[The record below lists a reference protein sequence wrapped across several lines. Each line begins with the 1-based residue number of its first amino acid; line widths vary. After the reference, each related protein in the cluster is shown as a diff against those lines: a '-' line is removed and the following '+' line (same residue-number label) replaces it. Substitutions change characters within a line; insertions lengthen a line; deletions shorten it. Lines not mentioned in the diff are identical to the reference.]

1 MANIKSAI
9 KRARQNT
16 VRRSRNKGTIS
27 SVRTAEKK
35 LLKALSHD
43 HDNTSKTKTQK
54 EKKGKKDLT
63 TPLGELLKIY
73 TSKAGKAAQKGIIKS
88 KTASR
93 KIGRLS
99 KQVQTHP

>member
-16 VRRSRNKGTIS
+16 VRRVRNKSTIR

-43 HDNTSKTKTQK
+43 HDSTSKANTQK
-54 EKKGKKDLT
+54 ETSKKDPT
-63 TPLGELLKIY
+63 TSPKELLRVY
-73 TSKAGKAAQKGIIKS
+73 TSKVSKAAQKGIIKS

-93 KIGRLS
+93 KISRLS
-99 KQVQTHP
+99 KHLQAHL

>member
-16 VRRSRNKGTIS
+16 IRRSRNKSNIK

-43 HDNTSKTKTQK
+43 HDSTSKTNPQK
-54 EKKGKKDLT
+54 RANKQDSTIPPK
-63 TPLGELLKIY
+63 ELMKIY
-73 TSKAGKAAQKGIIKS
+73 TSKIDKAAQKGIIKS

-93 KIGRLS
+93 KISRLS
-99 KQVQTHP
+99 KRVQTHL